1 LPRAESSRY
10 QRKVF
15 TRNSRHQY
23 AFCAIESTPQVGE
36 LLIVVP
42 FLQDLYGVAEPAIPG
57 DELDITT
64 TPSVDDVVNI
74 AEVSHASS
82 TKAKIPGLAAATGSA
97 DGLSMGQKLF
107 FIVAIVAVC
116 VLFLKSRN
124 GGQSNIIGGLKEK
137 SMA

>member
-1 LPRAESSRY
+1 LY
-10 QRKVF
+10 
-15 TRNSRHQY
+15 
-23 AFCAIESTPQVGE
+23 
-36 LLIVVP
+36 L
-42 FLQDLYGVAEPAIPG
+42 FLQDLYGLAEPAIPG